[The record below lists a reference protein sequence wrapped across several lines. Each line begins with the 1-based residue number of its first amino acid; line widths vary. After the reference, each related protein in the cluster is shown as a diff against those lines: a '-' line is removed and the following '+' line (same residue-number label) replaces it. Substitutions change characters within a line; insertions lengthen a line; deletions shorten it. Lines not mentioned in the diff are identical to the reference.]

1 MKHTILQK
9 PRSCLVSKF
18 SLNFAFLCATLMT
31 VIVLP
36 SGHVRA
42 QEATCKQPQIVC
54 EGRSAVFPIS
64 AFDPVGS
71 AVRISDTV
79 LVTSRHVV
87 ADETDIDVFLPDGKK
102 IKAKPIP
109 TDYKGDVILLSAPDL
124 PAGPILVPADTRI
137 AATVHT
143 IGADVS
149 FGRIRAYDPG
159 KIKLLPAAGKPL
171 ARLHHTAY
179 NQPGNSGGALVDE
192 NGKLVG
198 IIASGGEGRLEAVPA
213 NVLDGL
219 KQRSGPDHAE
229 ANAEIGAAIRICT
242 LKLDEARSVQGALEE
257 QDAKAIGTS
266 CRRTG
271 NRQFFDLAAQAFG
284 SRRMIDES
292 LALFEASLDQDPN
305 SLNGRLGLAI
315 TYHFAARYE
324 EELPHLRFLRQHL
337 PEDLQVLRLAIQAG
351 IWGDDP
357 EFAQSAF
364 DTLKKINPKMA
375 PAAERFLKSPPPRPP
390 RR

>member
-1 MKHTILQK
+1 M
-9 PRSCLVSKF
+9 
-18 SLNFAFLCATLMT
+18 LMT
-31 VIVLP
+31 AIVLP
-36 SGHVRA
+36 SLPARA
-42 QEATCKQPQIVC
+42 QEATCKQPQSVC
-54 EGRSAVFPIS
+54 EARSAVFPIS

-71 AVRISDTV
+71 AVRIADTV

-87 ADETDIDVFLPDGKK
+87 ADETDIELFLPNGEK
-102 IKAKPIP
+102 IKAQPIP
-109 TDYKGDVILLSAPDL
+109 TDYTGDLILISAPDL
-124 PAGPILVPADTRI
+124 PPGPVLVPTDTSI
-137 AATVHT
+137 SAIVHT

-159 KIKLLPAAGKPL
+159 TIKLLPAPGKPL

-198 IIASGGEGRLEAVPA
+198 IVASGGEGRLEAIPA

-219 KQRSGPDHAE
+219 KQRSGPDYTDTS
-229 ANAEIGAAIRICT
+229 AEIGAAVRICT
-242 LKLDEARSVQGALEE
+242 LKLDEARTTQGALDE

-266 CRRTG
+266 CKRTG

-357 EFAQSAF
+357 EFARSAF
-364 DTLKKINPKMA
+364 DTLKMINPNMA